1 MNISHIVRTE
11 ATKLVQ
17 PICPWY
23 ISVTDRQTDGRTD
36 GRPTIQGGPKKTG
49 PFLKV
54 NNFAR
59 VSGRKACYTSKF
71 CRFCLEESVKVACQ
85 CIK

>member
-1 MNISHIVRTE
+1 MYKTAVYTGW
-11 ATKLVQ
+11 A
-17 PICPWY
+17 
-23 ISVTDRQTDGRTD
+23 
-36 GRPTIQGGPKKTG
+36 KKTG
-49 PFLKV
+49 PFLRV

-71 CRFCLEESVKVACQ
+71 CKFCIEESVKVACQ